1 MHFTLF
7 STCYKTKYTLI
18 NSITFS
24 LLRYFFNLVPV
35 GVITIQRFVL
45 AKHLFPL
52 WDRSTT
58 GLCDLHLTNGK
69 KIEDIT
75 NVLQV

>member
-1 MHFTLF
+1 
-7 STCYKTKYTLI
+7 
-18 NSITFS
+18 
-24 LLRYFFNLVPV
+24 V